1 MALRLG
7 EILMRKGIMTPGQV
21 AAVLEEQRRGHRP
34 FGELAEE
41 MYGVEPELLEEAW
54 ADQYEAITARVDPR
68 TERVDPAVIGRISAR
83 QAWQFR
89 VLPMRADGLEL
100 MVCTSKENL
109 GRALRF
115 SYRQFGAC
123 CYLVLCPA
131 EQLVEALNRHYPM
144 AGAERVLKALQQTR
158 AAASGG

>member
-21 AAVLEEQRRGHRP
+21 QAVLEEQRRCHRP

-41 MYGVEPELLEEAW
+41 MFGVEAELLEEAW
-54 ADQYEAITARVDPR
+54 ADQYESITAKVDPK
-68 TERVDPAVIGRISAR
+68 TERVDPAILARITAR

-89 VLPMRADGLEL
+89 VIPLRMDGLEL
-100 MVCTSKENL
+100 MVCTGKESL

-123 CYLVLCPA
+123 CYFVLCTPD
-131 EQLVEALNRHYPM
+131 QLVDALNRHYPM
-144 AGAERVLKALQQTR
+144 AGAERVLRALQQTR
-158 AAASGG
+158 VAAAGA